1 MLTFVI
7 GGWRMARHAIAG
19 MGALGLGLL
28 VAWAIIR
35 GFSA

>member
-1 MLTFVI
+1 VLAV
-7 GGWRMARHAIAG
+7 GGVKMARHTAAG
-19 MGALGLGLL
+19 MATVGLGLL